1 MRSIHNSRLPIL
13 GLVGL
18 LLSCTAAR
26 AQDVVIVA
34 NKGVSVSQIS
44 STELRDIFTG
54 ARSRFRDGSRAIPVT
69 MKGGPAHEVFLIKHV
84 GVTPDEFRTI
94 WRKAVFTG
102 QGAMLKDFSS
112 EAALLEYVSATPGAI
127 GYVSRAPSR
136 DSVKTITVLN
146 SN

>member
-1 MRSIHNSRLPIL
+1 MRFLQKSPLPIMGMAL
-13 GLVGL
+13 FL
-18 LLSCTAAR
+18 CCAAAH
-26 AQDVVIVA
+26 AQDVIIVA
-34 NKGVSVSQIS
+34 NKDVSVSQIS
-44 STELRDIFTG
+44 SAELRDIFTG

-102 QGAMLKDFSS
+102 QGAMLKDFTT
-112 EAALLEYVSATPGAI
+112 EAALLEYISVTPGAI
-127 GYVSRAPSR
+127 GYVTRTPSR
-136 DSVKTITVLN
+136 DSVKIINVVR